1 MGKFKFALEMGKK
14 LFPNASKKI
23 QKLVQDEYDSARTH
37 MSASSAAS
45 YAKASI
51 RDKYKTDFS
60 GKPKVDKKNT
70 GGLSGGVS
78 SGPPPKKGPN
88 SHGIQI
94 KGFKFSGIK

>member
-1 MGKFKFALEMGKK
+1 MGKVKLILDIGKK

-23 QKLVQDEYDSARTH
+23 QNLAKKEYDDARIT
-37 MSASSAAS
+37 MSPSSAES
-45 YAKASI
+45 YARASI
-51 RDKYKTDFS
+51 RDTYKTDFS
-60 GKPKVDKKNT
+60 GIPKVDKKNL

>member
-1 MGKFKFALEMGKK
+1 MGKLKFSLEMGKK

-23 QKLVQDEYDSARTH
+23 QKLVQDEYDSAKIH
-37 MSASSAAS
+37 MSANSAAS

-60 GKPKVDKKNT
+60 GIPKVDKKNL

-88 SHGIQI
+88 SNGIQI

>member
-1 MGKFKFALEMGKK
+1 MSGKFKLAYNIGKK

-23 QKLVQDEYDSARTH
+23 QNAAKDEYDSARIT
-37 MSASSAAS
+37 MSEESAKQYARASV
-45 YAKASI
+45 
-51 RDKYKTDFS
+51 RDKFKTDFS
-60 GKPKVDKKNT
+60 GIPKIDKKNL
-70 GGLSGGVS
+70 GGGVS

>member
-1 MGKFKFALEMGKK
+1 MGKVKLILDIGKK

-23 QKLVQDEYDSARTH
+23 QNLAKKEYDDARIT
-37 MSASSAAS
+37 MSPSSAES
-45 YAKASI
+45 YARASI
-51 RDKYKTDFS
+51 RDTYKTDFS
-60 GKPKVDKKNT
+60 GNPIKKNL
-70 GGLSGGVS
+70 GGGIS

>member
-1 MGKFKFALEMGKK
+1 MGKFKFALDIGKK
-14 LFPNASKKI
+14 LFPNAPKKI
-23 QKLVQDEYDSARTH
+23 QKLAKEEYDSAKIN
-37 MSASSAAS
+37 MSGASAES
-45 YAKASI
+45 YARAAI

-60 GKPKVDKKNT
+60 GIPKVDKKNL

>member
-1 MGKFKFALEMGKK
+1 MGRFKIAAEIGKR
-14 LFPNASKKI
+14 LFPNATKKI
-23 QKLVQDEYDSARTH
+23 QDFAKDQFDSAKIH
-37 MSASSAAS
+37 MTARSAEDYARAS
-45 YAKASI
+45 T
-51 RDKYKTDFS
+51 RDKFKLDFS
-60 GKPKVDKKNT
+60 GRPKVDKKNT